1 MANIF
6 PIIRMIAALKL
17 GASARDKIIQ
27 AADLLYDRDDPDKCY
42 EGIRLL
48 DSIGVGSK
56 PKYGEE
62 IICAVIYYLK
72 AMFYYFLDDVDN
84 ALYCLK
90 VVDDVPSGYV
100 IFGRRTLL
108 DIKASAKELEDE
120 I

>member
-1 MANIF
+1 MINANS
-6 PIIRMIAALKL
+6 IIRIIASLKL
-17 GASARDKIIQ
+17 GASAGDKISQ
-27 AADLLYDRDDPDKCY
+27 AADLLYDRNDPDKCN

-48 DSIGVGSK
+48 DSIGIGSK

-62 IICAVIYYLK
+62 IICATIYYLK
-72 AMFYYFLDDVDN
+72 AMFYYSLDDIDN
-84 ALYCLK
+84 ALYCLD
-90 VVDDVPSGYV
+90 VVEKVPSGYV